1 MVEKNKMFQLFAN
14 LFMCILCVLCILPF
28 MLLFASSLT
37 NERTLIQDGYR
48 FFTTKI
54 DFAAYKYIF
63 VDTDSI
69 LRGYGVSVLV
79 TVVGTVTNLVITTLF
94 AYPLSM
100 KELPGRRFLSFFLFF
115 TMLFNGGLIPTYIM
129 WTQFLK
135 IKNTIW
141 ALLIPNLLM
150 GAFYVIML
158 RTYFTS
164 SIPGE
169 TIDAARIDG
178 ASEVRILGKIVL
190 PMSKPILSTLA
201 LFVGLNYWNDWVNGM
216 YYINDDKYYSIQ
228 LLLNRMLL
236 DTQFLMSNA
245 NNKYGNIDTS
255 QLPSTGIKMAIAVM
269 GVLPV
274 LIVYP
279 FLQKYL
285 VKGITIGAVKG

>member
-129 WTQFLK
+129 WMQFFK

-274 LIVYP
+274 LIIYP

>member
-129 WTQFLK
+129 WTQFF
-135 IKNTIW
+135 KNQEYDLG
-141 ALLIPNLLM
+141 ALDSESFDGCILCNYVENV
-150 GAFYVIML
+150 FY
-158 RTYFTS
+158 
-164 SIPGE
+164 
-169 TIDAARIDG
+169 
-178 ASEVRILGKIVL
+178 KQ
-190 PMSKPILSTLA
+190 
-201 LFVGLNYWNDWVNGM
+201 
-216 YYINDDKYYSIQ
+216 YSWR
-228 LLLNRMLL
+228 NH
-236 DTQFLMSNA
+236 
-245 NNKYGNIDTS
+245 
-255 QLPSTGIKMAIAVM
+255 
-269 GVLPV
+269 
-274 LIVYP
+274 
-279 FLQKYL
+279 
-285 VKGITIGAVKG
+285 

>member
-1 MVEKNKMFQLFAN
+1 MVEKNKVFQVFAN
-14 LFMCILCVLCILPF
+14 VFMCILCILCILPF
-28 MLLFASSLT
+28 LLLFSSSLT
-37 NERTLIQDGYR
+37 NERTLIQNGYS
-48 FFTTKI
+48 FFVTKL
-54 DFAAYKYIF
+54 DFSAYKYIL
-63 VDTDSI
+63 VDTNSI

-79 TVVGTVTNLVITTLF
+79 TVAGTLTNLLITTLF
-94 AYPLSM
+94 AYPLSI

-129 WTQFLK
+129 WTQFFK

-164 SIPGE
+164 NIPGE

-178 ASEVRILGKIVL
+178 ASEVCILRKIVV

-201 LFVGLNYWNDWVNGM
+201 LLVGLNYWNDWVNGM
-216 YYINDDKYYSIQ
+216 YYINNDKYYSIQ

-236 DTQFLMSNA
+236 DTQFLMSNT
-245 NNKYGNIDTS
+245 NNKYGNIDAS

>member
-115 TMLFNGGLIPTYIM
+115 TMLFNEGLIPTYIM
-129 WTQFLK
+129 WTQFFK

>member
-14 LFMCILCVLCILPF
+14 LYMCILCVLCILPF

-129 WTQFLK
+129 WTQFFK

-201 LFVGLNYWNDWVNGM
+201 LFVGLNYW
-216 YYINDDKYYSIQ
+216 YE
-228 LLLNRMLL
+228 
-236 DTQFLMSNA
+236 A
-245 NNKYGNIDTS
+245 
-255 QLPSTGIKMAIAVM
+255 
-269 GVLPV
+269 
-274 LIVYP
+274 
-279 FLQKYL
+279 
-285 VKGITIGAVKG
+285 

>member
-14 LFMCILCVLCILPF
+14 LYMCILCVLCILPF

-54 DFAAYKYIF
+54 DFAACKYIF

-115 TMLFNGGLIPTYIM
+115 TMLFNGGRIPTYIM
-129 WTQFLK
+129 WTQFFK
-135 IKNTIW
+135 IKNT
-141 ALLIPNLLM
+141 
-150 GAFYVIML
+150 
-158 RTYFTS
+158 
-164 SIPGE
+164 
-169 TIDAARIDG
+169 
-178 ASEVRILGKIVL
+178 ILGKIVL

-274 LIVYP
+274 LIIYP